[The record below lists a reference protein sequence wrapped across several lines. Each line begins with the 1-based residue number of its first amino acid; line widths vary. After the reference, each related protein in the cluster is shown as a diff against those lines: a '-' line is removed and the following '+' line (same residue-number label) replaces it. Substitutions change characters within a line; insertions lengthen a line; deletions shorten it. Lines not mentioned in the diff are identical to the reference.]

1 MDNINENQVNAK
13 YSYRFSNSQTS
24 SIIVIYRYLEHFA
37 TIMEDRLRNIV
48 VKLFVTFMAK
58 NTMHCCTDDIRSLPC
73 M

>member
-37 TIMEDRLRNIV
+37 IIMEDR
-48 VKLFVTFMAK
+48 FMAK

>member
-13 YSYRFSNSQTS
+13 YSYRFSNFQTS

-48 VKLFVTFMAK
+48 VKFFC
-58 NTMHCCTDDIRSLPC
+58 NIYG
-73 M
+73 